1 MRESR
6 TYRGL
11 GLYVRQKNGQ
21 GARIRAENFLLP
33 NLARRTNREGQ
44 LHDCGTMFTE
54 FEVREEL
61 DDRRLWKSPR
71 PDRSPVERVT
81 VLEMAEGVVA
91 AVDSNPKPAD

>member
-1 MRESR
+1 
-6 TYRGL
+6 
-11 GLYVRQKNGQ
+11 
-21 GARIRAENFLLP
+21 
-33 NLARRTNREGQ
+33 
-44 LHDCGTMFTE
+44 MFTE